1 MDEARQGADVVFQQA
16 ISRVGILED
25 DVKSLYTNVVY
36 NESVRKFLKAML
48 VTERWEIYNEWSQMA
63 ANNMRVNQNLRN
75 TALYDRDDK
84 LVASHGSVFLDK
96 QTELEEQE
104 EYTYSG
110 IITDP
115 KYHREYFQVVMPIYD
130 KAETGVMQQI
140 GSACLLFSAKDL
152 QSTVDDALLN
162 EKSCIAIVDRSRKN
176 SQRRKLEPYVVAR
189 DRKS

>member
-1 MDEARQGADVVFQQA
+1 MKIGWKKWKEKRKGKLIYEYLIVLLVVIIVVLASFFVTSHIARTSAMDEARQGADVVFQQA
-16 ISRVGILED
+16 ISRVGILEN

-96 QTELEEQE
+96 QTEL
-104 EYTYSG
+104 
-110 IITDP
+110 
-115 KYHREYFQVVMPIYD
+115 
-130 KAETGVMQQI
+130 
-140 GSACLLFSAKDL
+140 
-152 QSTVDDALLN
+152 
-162 EKSCIAIVDRSRKN
+162 
-176 SQRRKLEPYVVAR
+176 
-189 DRKS
+189 